1 MGRVLLE
8 DMQFFS
14 YHGHYP
20 EEKIV
25 GNKFIVNLAFDYDSA
40 KVEQSDELEDAVNYQ
55 IAYQIIDEEMKIP
68 SRLLEHIARRI
79 LDRIEDELAG
89 TSNIVLKISKLNPPM
104 GGQMRCVSVEL
115 KR

>member
-1 MGRVLLE
+1 MGRVFLE
-8 DMQFFS
+8 DMHFFA

-20 EEKIV
+20 EEKVV

-40 KVEQSDELEDAVNYQ
+40 SAELSDELDDAVNYQ
-55 IAYQIIDEEMKIP
+55 IAYQLINEAMKIP

-79 LDRIEDELAG
+79 LDRIESELPG
-89 TSNIVLKISKLNPPM
+89 TSNVVLKISKMNPPM